1 MSEHTRSPSTA
12 TRATDSKATGTQF
25 AETIAALKETI
36 DGLTARVET
45 LETEVET
52 LDAENDR
59 LRDRLDDHDDRL
71 IAHKDQLTVHDDRLS
86 DHDDRLSDH
95 ADHLNEYADRLTT
108 QTTTE
113 LDTRTEAIARKTDA
127 IARKTAA
134 NKTRIEELQ
143 SRELEKGAHLRTDT
157 VDPTT
162 IEVHGDRLETL
173 TKDDSHAY
181 YRLPEQTDPLDRSRP
196 HRTTLTY
203 GDLLPIQQLARMDE
217 DMLRSNAAALPTR
230 LAAKLWKARTDET
243 IGDNPW
249 KRGSAS
255 VREYVKASDL
265 KHWIRRRERGVTD
278 TYAKKLVS
286 RTIDALLDLTKNRI
300 AIRRKTERK
309 NGLSYTER
317 RIILPSDAEIPGETG
332 RSQTTTG
339 DRSKANTGT
348 ATRDRSSRGATGR
361 SDTTGRSSRDTTDRS
376 DATDQSDST
385 DRSGD
390 TTRSAPE
397 TPDVHG

>member
-1 MSEHTRSPSTA
+1 MSEDARSPLTA
-12 TRATDSKATGTQF
+12 TRATDCKVTGTQVTD
-25 AETIAALKETI
+25 TIAALTETI
-36 DGLTARVET
+36 DELTARVET
-45 LETEVET
+45 LETEVEA

-71 IAHKDQLTVHDDRLS
+71 IAHNDQLTVHDDRLS
-86 DHDDRLSDH
+86 DHDNQLSNHD
-95 ADHLNEYADRLTT
+95 DHLNEHADRLTT
-108 QTTTE
+108 QTQTTAE

-134 NKTRIEELQ
+134 NKTRIEERQ

-162 IEVHGDRLETL
+162 IEVPGDRLETL
-173 TKDDSHAY
+173 TKDDGHAY
-181 YRLPEQTDPLDRSRP
+181 YRLPEQADPLDRSRP

-203 GDLLPIQQLARMDE
+203 GDLLPIQQLARIDE
-217 DMLRSNAAALPTR
+217 DMLRSSASALPTR
-230 LAAKLWKARTDET
+230 LAAKVWKARTDET

-255 VREYVKASDL
+255 VCEYVKASDL
-265 KHWIRRRERGVTD
+265 KHWIRRQERGVRD

-317 RIILPSDAEIPGETG
+317 RVILPSDAEIPGETG
-332 RSQTTTG
+332 RSQATTG

-348 ATRDRSSRGATGR
+348 ETRDRSSRGAT
-361 SDTTGRSSRDTTDRS
+361 DRS
-376 DATDQSDST
+376 EDA
-385 DRSGD
+385 
-390 TTRSAPE
+390 TRSAPE
-397 TPDVHG
+397 TPGVHG

>member
-1 MSEHTRSPSTA
+1 MTEDARSPSTA
-12 TRATDSKATGTQF
+12 TRATNFEATETQF
-25 AETIAALKETI
+25 TETIAALTETI
-36 DGLTARVET
+36 DDLTARVET
-45 LETEVET
+45 LETEVEA

-59 LRDRLDDHDDRL
+59 LRDRLDD
-71 IAHKDQLTVHDDRLS
+71 QDDRLS
-86 DHDDRLSDH
+86 EHDDQLSDH
-95 ADHLNEYADRLTT
+95 ADHLSNHDNRLSNHTDRLTTQT

-127 IARKTAA
+127 IARKTDA

-162 IEVHGDRLETL
+162 IEVLGDRLETL
-173 TKDDSHAY
+173 TKDDGHAY
-181 YRLPEQTDPLDRSRP
+181 YRLPEQADPLDRSRP
-196 HRTTLTY
+196 HQTTLTY

-217 DMLRSNAAALPTR
+217 DMLRSNASALPTR

-265 KHWIRRRERGVTD
+265 KHWIRRQERGVSD

-300 AIRRKTERK
+300 AIRRKTEHK

-339 DRSKANTGT
+339 DRSKENTET
-348 ATRDRSSRGATGR
+348 KTRDRSSRDATGR
-361 SDTTGRSSRDTTDRS
+361 SEATGRS

-385 DRSGD
+385 DRSDD

-397 TPDVHG
+397 TPGVHG